1 MFYFASMYVVY
12 YKELGLKEELRVKS
26 FNYKFNYYSLL
37 KVFFKPTF
45 LKDLDTQ
52 AIKGVELLFNLAS
65 ARLGKG

>member
-1 MFYFASMYVVY
+1 MFYFASMCVVY
-12 YKELGLKEELRVKS
+12 YKELGLEEELRVKS